1 VGDQFSQL
9 KLTSVKLLSQVKNLK
24 TIFII
29 VLFDMKKV
37 AALLIIVSF
46 VVSSIITSELV
57 SLSSANP
64 VPQGG
69 VPSIRHGFIRSNGDV
84 DPSRLP
90 IQRNGNSYVLT
101 NNIVNYTLEIQRS
114 SILLDGAGFT
124 IQGVYAYRYDGLTLS
139 HVSDVTV
146 KNLKLNIFN
155 YGIVL
160 NNTSNIKVINNRVDA
175 EFCIILANVSGSE
188 VYSNTLF
195 GKGYCMRGQ
204 CTNCLINYNYLDGE
218 GIHLSFSDYNNITN
232 NLFKQHPS
240 ESIELGRCYHNII
253 SGNTLFIDDP
263 SDVPSGIAVSDESA
277 YNAVFRN
284 NIIGCYSIFI
294 VSSVIISNAH
304 DNVFYENNFANS
316 QYGVYVDGY
325 GAIPSV
331 NNKFFSNNFLNISK
345 PVQINN
351 NASVN
356 NWDNGSIGN
365 YWSDYLTKYPQA
377 KAIDNTATGDTPYN
391 LNAHDTDNY
400 PLISQVNIE
409 FSATLPSP
417 IAPPTTITINDPT
430 TNPTPSLPIST
441 SGPEP
446 TTPINTDGSPTAT
459 PIIDSNPD
467 LTSDFWSSQTFVI
480 ALLTIVSLMIVILP
494 IAFYFKKL
502 KL

>member
-1 VGDQFSQL
+1 
-9 KLTSVKLLSQVKNLK
+9 
-24 TIFII
+24 
-29 VLFDMKKV
+29 MKKV
-37 AALLIIVSF
+37 TALLIIVAFAISLI
-46 VVSSIITSELV
+46 SMAGLV
-57 SLSSANP
+57 SLSGANP
-64 VPQGG
+64 IPTGG

-84 DPSRLP
+84 DPSTLP

-101 NNIVNYTLEIQRS
+101 NNIENYTLEIQRS
-114 SILLDGAGFT
+114 NILLDGAGFT

-139 HVSDVTV
+139 YVNDVTI

-155 YGIVL
+155 NGIVL
-160 NNTSNIKVINNRVDA
+160 NNTSNIKITNNRVDT
-175 EFCIILANVSGSE
+175 EFCVILANVSGSE

-195 GKGYCMRGQ
+195 GKGYCIWGQ
-204 CTNCLINYNYLDGE
+204 CINCLVNYNYLDGE
-218 GIHLSFSDYNNITN
+218 GIHLSLSNDNNITN

-284 NIIGCYSIFI
+284 NIIGCYSIFV

-325 GAIPSV
+325 GAMPSV
-331 NNKFFSNNFLNISK
+331 NNTFFSNNFLNISK

-377 KAIDNTATGDTPYN
+377 KEIGNTTMGDTPYI
-391 LNAHDTDNY
+391 LNDNNTDNF
-400 PLISQVNIE
+400 PLINQVDIE
-409 FSATLPSP
+409 FSTSLPSP
-417 IAPPTTITINDPT
+417 ISPPLLITSHELTPNPSTTESLSPDGNNSISPTPLPTSLSGSYPTT
-430 TNPTPSLPIST
+430 
-441 SGPEP
+441 
-446 TTPINTDGSPTAT
+446 SPTNS
-459 PIIDSNPD
+459 SNTMIAFD
-467 LTSDFWSSQTFVI
+467 YLSNNLFLTAGFSTI
-480 ALLTIVSLMIVILP
+480 ALVAVITTFTI
-494 IAFYFKKL
+494 YKKS
-502 KL
+502 KNTTKKKVNE